1 MSLRNT
7 AWRRPGLRF
16 VRAGVVYGLSI
27 LVSPVALSP
36 IVSAIAASP
45 LQTTPGQDADSK
57 PTSKTKN
64 DKHTP
69 PPPVVRW
76 DEAQPGCTFSAGDD
90 GKYRYGLWSG
100 DAGVTLA
107 VDAREL
113 QVIPHRGWPVLG
125 VFLTIRYRGAAS
137 LDTAI
142 DGITLQFMK
151 HYKIVQTSLD
161 PDDYTQKIQSDAD
174 ALDDE
179 TRREVKNH
187 PEKKEV
193 YEARLQEYQKSA
205 NEMIEFLGTKG
216 LGLLQHEIEVVR
228 QLENTGRLHPPF
240 PAGRQDIRIPLQTTA
255 QKRRTPAAEK
265 TMKRASGFGVRPYG
279 KKDQKQEKK
288 RQSEIA
294 DS

>member
-7 AWRRPGLRF
+7 AWRRPALQF

-36 IVSAIAASP
+36 IFVSAIAASP

-113 QVIPHRGWPVLG
+113 QVISHRGWPVLG
-125 VFLTIRYRGAAS
+125 VFLTIHYRGSAS

-142 DGITLQFMK
+142 DGITLQFIK

-216 LGLLQHEIEVVR
+216 LRPAHLDRANPEVSGWVFFNTKSKWLGSWKTQEDFILRFPLDGKIFEFPFKLPPKKGELLLQ
-228 QLENTGRLHPPF
+228 
-240 PAGRQDIRIPLQTTA
+240 
-255 QKRRTPAAEK
+255 KRP
-265 TMKRASGFGVRPYG
+265 
-279 KKDQKQEKK
+279 
-288 RQSEIA
+288 
-294 DS
+294 

>member
-216 LGLLQHEIEVVR
+216 LRPAHLDRANPEVSGWVFFNTKSKWLGSWKTQEDLILRFPLDGKIFEFPFKLPPKKGELLLQ
-228 QLENTGRLHPPF
+228 
-240 PAGRQDIRIPLQTTA
+240 
-255 QKRRTPAAEK
+255 KRP
-265 TMKRASGFGVRPYG
+265 
-279 KKDQKQEKK
+279 
-288 RQSEIA
+288 
-294 DS
+294 